1 MNSNDQVLVFVKPIC
16 KNTDQTYE
24 YDLFFSN
31 TPDIVWGVD
40 WEVNTPGLVSS
51 DEITPDSTTYN
62 KVIRIKTTFPLKTIQ
77 ETYCYSMEYAIAR
90 IIALS
95 GEYMAVYTIDP
106 VTDSYM
112 LFSSKE
118 YFDAI
123 GSPSEGKNFYT
134 TSIKEAEKVI
144 HPEDWNNFR
153 RRFKKKAIMDQ
164 IREKGSQP
172 PYAAPSWFFLWPD
185 VKNRLRSRV
194 SNSGFLMAAVFVE
207 HLSAP
212 ALSILM

>member
-1 MNSNDQVLVFVKPIC
+1 MSSDKSVLVFVKPIC

-24 YDLFFSN
+24 YDLFFSD

-95 GEYMAVYTIDP
+95 WIDIENMEEYP
-106 VTDSYM
+106 
-112 LFSSKE
+112 
-118 YFDAI
+118 
-123 GSPSEGKNFYT
+123 
-134 TSIKEAEKVI
+134 
-144 HPEDWNNFR
+144 
-153 RRFKKKAIMDQ
+153 
-164 IREKGSQP
+164 EKGRMVL
-172 PYAAPSWFFLWPD
+172 YFGDTFEH
-185 VKNRLRSRV
+185 VKGV
-194 SNSGFLMAAVFVE
+194 
-207 HLSAP
+207 LSEFGIY
-212 ALSILM
+212 L

>member
-95 GEYMAVYTIDP
+95 WIDIENMEEYP
-106 VTDSYM
+106 
-112 LFSSKE
+112 
-118 YFDAI
+118 
-123 GSPSEGKNFYT
+123 
-134 TSIKEAEKVI
+134 
-144 HPEDWNNFR
+144 
-153 RRFKKKAIMDQ
+153 
-164 IREKGSQP
+164 EKGRMVL
-172 PYAAPSWFFLWPD
+172 YFGDTFEH
-185 VKNRLRSRV
+185 VK
-194 SNSGFLMAAVFVE
+194 GI
-207 HLSAP
+207 LSEFGIY
-212 ALSILM
+212 L